1 MQARWGPQKKKKVPV
16 GQKMKTKKMELAE
29 MLTKSSGMKEKQKDF
44 N

>member
-1 MQARWGPQKKKKVPV
+1 
-16 GQKMKTKKMELAE
+16 MKTKKMELAE